1 MNKKQQLVVKH
12 NALINAAYRLDLT
25 EQRLI
30 LMSTVRAR
38 EDGEGITAD
47 KPLKVRAE
55 DYADQFKVTR
65 QAAYMAL
72 KEATT
77 GLFERQFTYEQLT
90 KRGNVEVVKSRWV
103 SQVSYI
109 EQEGTVSIV
118 FAPSVVPL
126 ITRLEKEFTRYDLEQ
141 VSGLKSTYAVRLYEL
156 LISWRRA
163 GKTPEIDLATLR
175 GRLGVE
181 PDEYVRMH
189 HFKAKVL
196 DYALKQIN
204 EHTDITAAYEQH
216 KKGRTISGFSFSL
229 TTKSLTRDPN
239 TIDMLTGTTD
249 AERFGQKKKRRRITR
264 LEAEKMAH
272 PGEDWSQLLKRIST
286 DYLITDLAD

>member
-1 MNKKQQLVVKH
+1 MDKKQQLVVKD

-38 EDGEGITAD
+38 EEGEGITAD
-47 KPLKVRAE
+47 RPLKVRAE

-118 FAPSVVPL
+118 FAPSIVPL

-156 LISWRRA
+156 LISWRRT
-163 GKTPEIDLATLR
+163 GKTPEIELATLR
-175 GRLGVE
+175 ERLGVE
-181 PDEYVRMH
+181 DGEYVDMQN
-189 HFKAKVL
+189 FKRRAL
-196 DYALKQIN
+196 DVAIKQIN
-204 EHTDITAAYEQH
+204 EHTDIVAEYEQH
-216 KKGRTISGFSFSL
+216 KRGRTITGFSFTFTL
-229 TTKSLTRDPN
+229 KNPNRDPN
-239 TIDMLTGTTD
+239 TIDLLTGITD
-249 AERFGQKKKRRRITR
+249 NERARPKRKRITR
-264 LEAEKMAH
+264 QQAEGMAK
-272 PGEDWSQLLKRIST
+272 PGESWPELVNRLST
-286 DYLITDLAD
+286 EFFITSLN